1 MDVLAKQPRQDV
13 LSTLAVQ
20 IRGSILAIEESVD
33 LINSDDPLERQHAM
47 EEMEMF
53 LQGVANDREE
63 LLKRAD
69 ELLTFRAALRERARY
84 RKSESDRIRTMVKSD
99 TDKADRIETTVI
111 RMLRLALE
119 DQGATKFD
127 LPMHEIRS
135 RMTTQVVI
143 DDYEC
148 AMETLPE
155 DCRKVEIKPDKAG
168 IKKALQDGRQ
178 IPGCRLH
185 TDRAWRSN

>member
-1 MDVLAKQPRQDV
+1 
-13 LSTLAVQ
+13 
-20 IRGSILAIEESVD
+20 
-33 LINSDDPLERQHAM
+33 
-47 EEMEMF
+47 MF
-53 LQGVANDREE
+53 LQGVASDREE
-63 LLKRAD
+63 LFKRAD

-99 TDKADRIETTVI
+99 TDKADRIEATVI

-155 DCRKVEIKPDKAG
+155 DCRKVEIKPDKSG
-168 IKKALQDGRQ
+168 IKKALQNGRV

-185 TDRAWRSN
+185 TDRSWRSN